1 MGKVAAVILVL
12 SVVVCGMI
20 GNDCVETCLENNSEA
35 VCYNIC
41 RP

>member
-1 MGKVAAVILVL
+1 MGKIAVIILVL
-12 SVVVCGMI
+12 SVVVFGVI

-35 VCYNIC
+35 VCYNVC